1 VQGESKKYL
10 DRQMA
15 IGLIILIGDR
25 IGMDIGIVMGPGV
38 CHAAKTI
45 NMRAA
50 ECAEKYGDDKGRF

>member
-1 VQGESKKYL
+1 
-10 DRQMA
+10 MA

-50 ECAEKYGDDKGRF
+50 ECAEKYGNDRGRF